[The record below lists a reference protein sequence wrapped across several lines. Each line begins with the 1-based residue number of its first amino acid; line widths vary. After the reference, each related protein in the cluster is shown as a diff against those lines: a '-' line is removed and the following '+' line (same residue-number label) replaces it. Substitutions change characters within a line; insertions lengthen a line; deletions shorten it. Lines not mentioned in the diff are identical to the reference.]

1 MLLVGVGLAA
11 WCALALLVLAAV
23 RPVLR
28 VSSVADVRRDRRP
41 RVAGLELVDGNAA
54 LGEEA
59 ACPACE
65 KRVPDARPGWG
76 CPECGA
82 TLLVLP
88 RIGQRPSRRREAGRH
103 HRARG

>member
-1 MLLVGVGLAA
+1 MLLVGAGLAA
-11 WCALALLVLAAV
+11 WCALALLMLAAV
-23 RPVLR
+23 RPLLHA
-28 VSSVADVRRDRRP
+28 STAADVRADRQLRRD
-41 RVAGLELVDGNAA
+41 GLRLVGGNEA

-65 KRVPDARPGWG
+65 QRVADARAGED
-76 CPECGA
+76 CPACGT

-88 RIGQRPSRRREAGRH
+88 RIGRLPLAGRERGRR